1 MRLADVDY
9 RHNSIGFLRLFFA
22 ALVIFSHGYGL
33 GGFNPADE
41 PIVHLSK
48 GEWSLGT
55 IAVCGFF
62 FLSGFLVTKS
72 YDGLQSLS
80 HFIWHRV
87 LRIFPGY
94 WCCLV
99 VTAFAFAPLLYYFG
113 HHSLTGFF
121 DLSARDSAIGFLTH
135 NYTLD
140 MYQFDV
146 MGVTKTNPFSLGL
159 NGSLWTLGN
168 EFRCYIVLAIL
179 GVTGI
184 LIRKPVVVLAILAAL
199 WAMSISPAVGTALIT
214 KHPTLFAIFEQSY
227 QFEEMF
233 VYFFLGAAAYL
244 YRERIPVRTLPF
256 VIAAAGVIAVL
267 PWPGFRAVMPL
278 LLGYSIV
285 WLICK
290 LPLRSID
297 RRFDLSYGV
306 YIYAFPVQQA
316 LTFFGLG
323 RFGLVPYLALST
335 LATLPLAAG
344 SWFLVESQA
353 LRWKKSS
360 VPTRVAALLDRYAA
374 RPLGAATRGPREALG
389 RAGERLA
396 ARVPDWRPALR
407 RGLSR
412 RAALALGIFAVLIC
426 AALAASYIAVA
437 VQRASPRATDRLATN
452 GRFVPLGVT
461 PEGDLAVESNGIFT
475 ATSRGECCWL
485 SPTARFRSELPAA
498 ATRMVLHLYVPDLP
512 YLRAHP
518 PALRALVNG
527 HLAADNV
534 RLAPGEHA
542 LSLLMTGQPAGA
554 VRVEL
559 VTGPAW
565 SAADAGPNGDRR
577 RVTAM
582 LTAVSFQ

>member
-1 MRLADVDY
+1 MSVASPPTSRVPAYPPASIAMMTTTAATKGHQATRAGASEACGVDATASCGGGPVISVGSIPPRSAGYPVICMRHVALRRCRNAAKGNHSPQLQPRLVMRLADVDY

-121 DLSARDSAIGFLTH
+121 DLSARDSAIGFLPH
-135 NYTLD
+135 NYALD

-168 EFRCYIVLAIL
+168 EFRCYLVLAIL

-323 RFGLVPYLALST
+323 RFGLC
-335 LATLPLAAG
+335 
-344 SWFLVESQA
+344 
-353 LRWKKSS
+353 R
-360 VPTRVAALLDRYAA
+360 
-374 RPLGAATRGPREALG
+374 
-389 RAGERLA
+389 
-396 ARVPDWRPALR
+396 
-407 RGLSR
+407 SR
-412 RAALALGIFAVLIC
+412 
-426 AALAASYIAVA
+426 
-437 VQRASPRATDRLATN
+437 
-452 GRFVPLGVT
+452 
-461 PEGDLAVESNGIFT
+461 
-475 ATSRGECCWL
+475 
-485 SPTARFRSELPAA
+485 
-498 ATRMVLHLYVPDLP
+498 
-512 YLRAHP
+512 
-518 PALRALVNG
+518 
-527 HLAADNV
+527 
-534 RLAPGEHA
+534 
-542 LSLLMTGQPAGA
+542 
-554 VRVEL
+554 
-559 VTGPAW
+559 
-565 SAADAGPNGDRR
+565 
-577 RVTAM
+577 
-582 LTAVSFQ
+582 